1 MICPICNAE
10 FSDDLEI
17 CPVCGRSASKNE
29 RLYQTA
35 MNLMNRCH
43 TALGYRGIAA
53 VFDEISDYQDAQEK
67 AEECLARTSQLAN
80 TVDAAEVK
88 TSPVESPSETRRR
101 SRKTAS
107 IVGVVICMAL
117 LLSIA
122 ATIGNTYRMKKV
134 LVREWYALDDS
145 IIKVLDIRDEEIEY
159 RLETGISWLDTTV
172 ATFDWKPGFGN
183 KIKVKLVGD
192 YSTYRIKLNNE
203 GTILT
208 VYPAITSPD
217 SYETWYY
224 IDD

>member
-1 MICPICNAE
+1 MICPNCNTE

-17 CPVCGRSASKNE
+17 CPVCGWSASKSE

-43 TALGYRGIAA
+43 TTLGYRGIA
-53 VFDEISDYQDAQEK
+53 VVLNEISDYQDAREK

-80 TVDAAEVK
+80 TVDATEVK
-88 TSPVESPSETRRR
+88 TNPVESFSENRQR

-107 IVGVVICMAL
+107 IVGIAICIAL

-122 ATIGNTYRMKKV
+122 VTIGNTYRIKKV

-145 IIKVLDIRDEEIEY
+145 IIKVLDIRDEEMEY
-159 RLETGISWLDTTV
+159 RLETGISWLNTTV

-183 KIKVKLVGD
+183 EIKIKLVGE
-192 YSTYRIKLNNE
+192 YSTYRIKLNDE
-203 GTILT
+203 GNVLI